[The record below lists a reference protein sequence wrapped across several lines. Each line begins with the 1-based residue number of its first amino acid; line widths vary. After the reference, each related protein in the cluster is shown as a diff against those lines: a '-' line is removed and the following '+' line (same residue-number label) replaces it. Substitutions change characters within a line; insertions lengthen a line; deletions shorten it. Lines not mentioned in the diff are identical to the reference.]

1 MTGSIDA
8 RLAQLGLT
16 LPTPT
21 APIANYL
28 PFVVAAGL
36 IFVSGQISMGPGGLI
51 TGKLGRDLDLA
62 AGQAAALA
70 CGLGLLAQAKAA
82 AGGDLDRIAQ
92 VVRLGAFVH
101 CTDDF
106 VDQPQVVNGCSDLM
120 VAVFGDAGRHAR
132 SAVGVNS
139 LPRGVAVE
147 IDGVF
152 ALHP

>member
-1 MTGSIDA
+1 MPGSIDA

-16 LPTPT
+16 LPVPT

-28 PFVVAAGL
+28 PFVVVGDL
-36 IFVSGQISMGPGGLI
+36 VFVSGQIASGPDGLI

-62 AGQAAALA
+62 AGQAAARA
-70 CGLGLLAQAKAA
+70 CGLSLLAQAKAA
-82 AGGDLDRIAQ
+82 AGGDLDRIAR

-106 VDQPQVVNGCSDLM
+106 IDHPQVVNGCSDLM
-120 VAVFGDAGRHAR
+120 VEVFGAAGRHAR

-139 LPRGVAVE
+139 LPRGAAVE
-147 IDGVF
+147 IDAVF
-152 ALHP
+152 ALVS